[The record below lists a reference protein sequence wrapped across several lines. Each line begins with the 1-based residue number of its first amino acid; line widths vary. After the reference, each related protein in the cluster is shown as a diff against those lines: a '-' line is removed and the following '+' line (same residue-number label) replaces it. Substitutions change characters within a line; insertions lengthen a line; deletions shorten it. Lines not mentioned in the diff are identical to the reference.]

1 MFSVFVKLK
10 VIVNENVSFI
20 NHGPGIRLWDGCKL
34 AINQKKKHNFVKI
47 YRHDVIVNFFDVVS
61 ILFLILGTG
70 FSIMTGSAVMTV
82 FV

>member
-1 MFSVFVKLK
+1 MKMKFYKPCVRNPALGWLK
-10 VIVNENVSFI
+10 IGHKSE
-20 NHGPGIRLWDGCKL
+20 
-34 AINQKKKHNFVKI
+34 KKHNFVKI